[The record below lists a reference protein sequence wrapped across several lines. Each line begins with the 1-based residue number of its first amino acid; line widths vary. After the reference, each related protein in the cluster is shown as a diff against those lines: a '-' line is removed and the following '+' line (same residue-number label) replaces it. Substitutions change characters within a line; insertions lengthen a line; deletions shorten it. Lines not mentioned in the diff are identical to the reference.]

1 MKNNEVASGG
11 LVSLDATKEINETS
25 SAREVAP
32 SLWIDSR
39 NTISFTLFFFFSLHI
54 IGEYIY
60 LPVFSFFV
68 CFGPSLTSAERVASQ
83 VD

>member
-25 SAREVAP
+25 TGSGLLSLSLDRLSKYDLLHPLFLYRNIYIFAR
-32 SLWIDSR
+32 L
-39 NTISFTLFFFFSLHI
+39 LFSLC
-54 IGEYIY
+54 
-60 LPVFSFFV
+60 V
-68 CFGPSLTSAERVASQ
+68 FGPSLTSDERRVALAR